1 MLPSAARSQIVD
13 GKKQCGLCR
22 EWFPI
27 ENFWK
32 RRNASTGLFSA
43 CIPCATVRRNESYAK
58 KPVPIEKSRE
68 YRARYRAKHPEKFKE
83 SHERQKLRKRG
94 VTPEWFEAQLEAQ
107 GGGCKI
113 CGRPEDSVDNFSGNP
128 RRLSVDHCHDTGMV
142 RGLLCSRC
150 NTALGLMA
158 DEPGRLREAALYLE
172 RSRSL

>member
-32 RRNASTGLFSA
+32 QRNASTGLFSA

-94 VTPEWFEAQLEAQ
+94 VTGPLQGVHVLEVVSAMQHGPTARAFRLLGRDEATVVAAIQ
-107 GGGCKI
+107 G
-113 CGRPEDSVDNFSGNP
+113 E
-128 RRLSVDHCHDTGMV
+128 MV
-142 RGLLCSRC
+142 L
-150 NTALGLMA
+150 
-158 DEPGRLREAALYLE
+158 AA
-172 RSRSL
+172 